1 MLPQPCR
8 SASLFVSR
16 AHPPCW
22 PMLQVRLMEKLS
34 LEKLSLA
41 REMEI
46 LSASAKGWASPPAL
60 VPKRGPRSAATMEA
74 AWDRQWEGSMETLLE
89 GPMAVVMD

>member
-1 MLPQPCR
+1 MLPKPCR

-16 AHPPCW
+16 AHPPGR
-22 PMLQVRLMEKLS
+22 PMLQLQLMAKLS
-34 LEKLSLA
+34 LV

-46 LSASAKGWASPPAL
+46 PSASAKGRASPPAL
-60 VPKRGPRSAATMEA
+60 VPKRGSRSAATMEA
-74 AWDRQWEGSMETLLE
+74 AWDRPWEGSMETVLE

>member
-1 MLPQPCR
+1 
-8 SASLFVSR
+8 
-16 AHPPCW
+16 
-22 PMLQVRLMEKLS
+22 MLQVQLMAKLS
-34 LEKLSLA
+34 MA

-46 LSASAKGWASPPAL
+46 PSASGKGRVSPPAL

-74 AWDRQWEGSMETLLE
+74 AWDHQWEGSTETLLE